1 MNGESRVGAAAARR
15 LDAVRQALTAPAG
28 RAATRAGDATGRLDR
43 TWLAIAGAA
52 LLALAVAGAANA
64 ARATTRLRT

>member
-1 MNGESRVGAAAARR
+1 VGAAAARR

-28 RAATRAGDATGRLDR
+28 RAATRADATGRLDR